1 MQFYNNMLID
11 FQKNVVLSQ
20 SPREI
25 AYRKSITLLE
35 EIKNIGGITLDDL
48 FTRICQGNELLSK
61 YFGYDENKGSLKV
74 RDNMKVS
81 NVYDMLLNN
90 SKIKKIQDKPVVLQW
105 LCDTCDPFDTPRE
118 EKIIQE
124 FTEIDNNE
132 NNLQSETGSHTSH
145 TEVQEEETVMT
156 IQFGKGPI
164 QFGPDK
170 EKKKNAGAI
179 K

>member
-35 EIKNIGGITLDDL
+35 EIKNIGGITLYDL
-48 FTRICQGNELLSK
+48 FTRVCQGNELLSK

-81 NVYDMLLNN
+81 NVYYMLLNS
-90 SKIKKIQDKPVVLQW
+90 SKIKKIQDKPVVLQ
-105 LCDTCDPFDTPRE
+105 
-118 EKIIQE
+118 
-124 FTEIDNNE
+124 
-132 NNLQSETGSHTSH
+132 
-145 TEVQEEETVMT
+145 
-156 IQFGKGPI
+156 
-164 QFGPDK
+164 
-170 EKKKNAGAI
+170 
-179 K
+179 